1 MGPEE
6 EDVLGAIMG
15 GAGAEGGAPPGGLP
29 GALPPEEMPMEEGA
43 LPPEEAQE
51 ERPDPVQ
58 VLGDLESIVA
68 KMKLAL
74 S

>member
-1 MGPEE
+1 MEPDE

-15 GAGAEGGAPPGGLP
+15 ASPEGPAGPAE
-29 GALPPEEMPMEEGA
+29 GALPPEEMPAEGP
-43 LPPEEAQE
+43 PPEEEQE
-51 ERPDPVQ
+51 QRPDPLQ

-68 KMKLAL
+68 QMKLAL